1 MTPDLD
7 SEPDQP
13 ELPTVGV
20 VLVNLNGADHLP
32 DCLDSLAVQDY
43 PAHLLDVVL
52 VDNASTDG
60 SRELL
65 AHRYPWVRVLP
76 QQTNTGFAPAVNTG
90 ARELDSECVVLL
102 NNDARAHPSF
112 LRELVR
118 QFDPASDAVCVGA
131 RILSWD
137 GETIDFVG
145 GAVNYYGMGQQ
156 LAYGRPV
163 GDVGAEDGAELLF
176 ACGGAM
182 LVHRQ
187 TFLDLGGLD
196 PAFFAYFEDVDFG
209 WRLWVAGFRVVL
221 APRAVAY
228 HRMHGTSGRFPLHQR
243 YVLYERNALRMVI
256 KNYSDENLQRVL
268 APALLLLVKR
278 ALLRG
283 DLTRAPYDIA
293 GDGRTHE
300 RVPRLALAHL
310 HAIGDIVDD
319 LDALML
325 TRAEIQQGRK
335 RSDGDILWRFKRP
348 MWPVMDDSAYVR
360 ASESVSRA
368 FGLDVMFAEQQA
380 AHLLVV
386 CTEDI
391 DEPRG
396 AQAVR
401 AVEIAR
407 RLTGDTAVTLAVPKH
422 PQSEVEGVTVAVFD
436 DGEDLRRLAGAADVV
451 VFHGHA
457 PTELPHLIGTSAVLV
472 ADLSDPGSPEN
483 LEPRAAGPD
492 ADLVRRGDSG
502 VLDQVLD
509 ECDYFICSTEQ
520 ERDHWLGRLSARHR
534 VPHARSAAAPTSRDL
549 IDVVAFGQ
557 SDLPFT
563 HGSGTV
569 AAAPLRRVLLE
580 PWRWERSRAHLPT
593 AGGST
598 EELRALYEDAAH
610 RQGQVVSGP
619 RATVAADRAAM
630 QRSIETTER
639 ILREHPH
646 LVRAV
651 HRVRKAGLLGP
662 RGTAGYLRDRLSEK
676 LTRRRR

>member
-7 SEPDQP
+7 SEPEQDQ
-13 ELPTVGV
+13 LPTVGV

-32 DCLDSLAVQDY
+32 DCLDSLAAQDY

-76 QQTNTGFAPAVNTG
+76 QETNTGFAPAVNAG

-102 NNDARAHPSF
+102 NNDARADPSF

-118 QFDPASDAVCVGA
+118 QFDLASDAVCVGA

-163 GDVGAEDGAELLF
+163 GDVGVEDGAELLF

-221 APRAVAY
+221 APRALAY

-256 KNYSDENLQRVL
+256 KNYSDENLGRVL
-268 APALLLLVKR
+268 APALLLVVKR

-283 DLTRAPYDIA
+283 DLARAPYDIA
-293 GDGRTHE
+293 GDKRTTE
-300 RVPRLALAHL
+300 RVPRLVLAHL

-335 RSDGDILWRFKRP
+335 RSDDDILWRFKRP

-368 FGLDVMFAEQQA
+368 FGLDAMFAERQA

-391 DEPRG
+391 DEPSG
-396 AQAVR
+396 ARAVR

-407 RLTGDTAVTLAVPKH
+407 HLTGDTAVTLAVPNR
-422 PQSEVEGVTVAVFD
+422 PRSEVRGVTVAVFE
-436 DGEDLRRLAGAADVV
+436 DGEDLRRLARAADVV
-451 VFHGHA
+451 VFQGHTTA
-457 PTELPHLIGTSAVLV
+457 ELPHLIGTSAVLV
-472 ADLSDPGSPEN
+472 ADLADPGSAESV
-483 LEPRAAGPD
+483 EPRAGAPD
-492 ADLVRRGDSG
+492 ADLVRRNDSG
-502 VLDQVLD
+502 VPDQVLD
-509 ECDYFICSTEQ
+509 ECDFFICATEQ
-520 ERDHWLGRLSARHR
+520 ERDHWLGLLTARQR
-534 VPHARSAAAPTSRDL
+534 VPQARSTTGRASRDL
-549 IDVVAFGQ
+549 IDVVAFGP
-557 SDLPFT
+557 SDQESAP
-563 HGSGTV
+563 GSRGS
-569 AAAPLRRVLLE
+569 AAVAPLHRVLVE
-580 PWRWERSRAHLPT
+580 PWRWERPRAHLP

-610 RQGQVVSGP
+610 RRGQVVSGP

-662 RGTAGYLRDRLSEK
+662 RGTAGYLRDRLGKK
-676 LTRRRR
+676 LARRRR